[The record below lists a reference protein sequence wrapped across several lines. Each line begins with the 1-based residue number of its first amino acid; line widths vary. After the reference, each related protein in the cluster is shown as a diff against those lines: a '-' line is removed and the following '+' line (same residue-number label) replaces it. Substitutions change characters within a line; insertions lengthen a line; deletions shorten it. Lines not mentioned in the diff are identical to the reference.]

1 MGPVSSIDQTSADE
15 PVTAPTTYRAVPE
28 SDGPVVRAADRWLIT
43 GAVLAGSLIFSLIG
57 LIVIGI
63 GFIKTARARASG
75 EFVRPFAVTLFGMF
89 AMVDAA
95 ANFIGWSLDL
105 WAHDARI
112 VQWGLTGWGRL
123 ADAAYY
129 LDYNSLWTGGSAA
142 AGEKSWEVFCI
153 LGVFPARLV
162 AAYGFIKLK
171 RWGYRW
177 MVITSWAYV
186 MLWLGYIVN
195 MVVNFPDRFGASVFG
210 VTGWWVFDIWYMT
223 PFLTLPWLYA
233 LDRRRWSR
241 F

>member
-1 MGPVSSIDQTSADE
+1 MSTIDQASASRSKTE
-15 PVTAPTTYRAVPE
+15 QTTYRAVPAA
-28 SDGPVVRAADRWLIT
+28 DGPVVRAADRWLIT

-57 LIVIGI
+57 LVVIAI
-63 GFIKTARARASG
+63 GFLKTARAKASG
-75 EFVRPFAVTLFGMF
+75 EFVRPAAVTLFGMF

-95 ANFIGWSLDL
+95 ANFLGWSLDL
-105 WAHDARI
+105 WAHDTRI

-129 LDYNSLWTGGSAA
+129 LDYNSLWAGGSAA

-153 LGVFPARLV
+153 LGVFPARMV

-177 MVITSWAYV
+177 MIITSWAYV

-195 MVVNFPDRFGASVFG
+195 MVVNFPARFGSSVFG